1 MTGKSMHTHIAR
13 LIASILLIAP
23 LQAIGQVYK
32 WVDENG
38 RTIYSS
44 TPPPAG
50 TKNPVVLPPPPA
62 PQPSP
67 PPPAVSAKKP
77 EPAKPADKKPDT
89 AKQAGGGAYTTAQL
103 TSPTPDEVIW
113 SNSGDVPFSIA
124 LQPSL
129 RQGHK
134 IRLILNGAPH
144 AEIAGEQGTLSN
156 LDRGTYSLQAEV
168 LDRDGRAVAST
179 NSVTFTVHQASSQ
192 GPTQKKKGK

>member
-1 MTGKSMHTHIAR
+1 MHTHIAR

-77 EPAKPADKKPDT
+77 DPAKPADKKPDT
-89 AKQAGGGAYTTAQL
+89 VKSSGGAYTSAQL

-134 IRLILNGAPH
+134 VRLILNGAPH

-168 LDRDGRAVAST
+168 LDRDGKAVAST

-192 GPTQKKKGK
+192 GPTQKKTGK

>member
-1 MTGKSMHTHIAR
+1 MHTHIAR

-77 EPAKPADKKPDT
+77 DAAKPADKKPDT
-89 AKQAGGGAYTTAQL
+89 AKSSGGAYTTAQL

-113 SNSGDVPFSIA
+113 TNSGDVPFSIA

-134 IRLILNGAPH
+134 VRLILNGAPH

-168 LDRDGRAVAST
+168 LDRDGKAVAST